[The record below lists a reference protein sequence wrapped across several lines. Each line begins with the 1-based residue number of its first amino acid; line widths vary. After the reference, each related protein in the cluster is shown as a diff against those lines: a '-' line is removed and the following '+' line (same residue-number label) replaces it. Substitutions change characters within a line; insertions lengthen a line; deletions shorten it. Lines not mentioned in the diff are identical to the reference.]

1 MEIFRKGVR
10 PFCSRKSNQHGT
22 FISII
27 SLNGGG
33 RSGLIGPELTLNVGW
48 MDIALKIE
56 RFIKW
61 QRRKQLY
68 KRVNDSQS
76 IRTAEIKSRNGN
88 IKVTDR
94 MDDQE
99 DSLLKRC
106 VVGYCGEELKE
117 KPTLSDIR
125 RWSSTN
131 RKKAFGVNIYNL
143 LATYFCLSFQTDAW
157 RNKP

>member
-1 MEIFRKGVR
+1 M
-10 PFCSRKSNQHGT
+10 SS
-22 FISII
+22 
-27 SLNGGG
+27 
-33 RSGLIGPELTLNVGW
+33 TL
-48 MDIALKIE
+48 L
-56 RFIKW
+56 
-61 QRRKQLY
+61 QQLY

-106 VVGYCGEELKE
+106 AVGYCGEELKE

-143 LATYFCLSFQTDAW
+143 LATHFCLSFQTDAW